1 MADGSITGGEA
12 INGGERSLPA
22 GMIRTGSRP
31 TRVLCV
37 LVTVGWL
44 CSGQVFVDQV
54 RAEGAHDLP
63 GPAVEN
69 TPKAGPSGDGSSYKT
84 SGPES
89 EAKDGSNGLQG
100 PALTVP
106 GEIIDMLNQRKRHL
120 DRREASL
127 RGAEERLRILKVELE
142 QMLEKYEKAA
152 AAQKQQGE
160 ELQKRDDERKLRRQ
174 KESAAS
180 RALHQTQLAKIYEA
194 MPPEEAA
201 ASLERMPERKAIE
214 LLRILKEK
222 SAGAILAAVRP
233 ERAARLTEQLLTP
246 P

>member
-1 MADGSITGGEA
+1 MADGSITGGE
-12 INGGERSLPA
+12 RSLPA
-22 GMIRTGSRP
+22 RMIRAGSRP

-37 LVTVGWL
+37 LATVGWL

-54 RAEGAHDLP
+54 RAEGTHDLP
-63 GPAVEN
+63 APAGEN

-84 SGPES
+84 AGPES

-127 RGAEERLRILKVELE
+127 RGAEERLHILKVELE

-152 AAQKQQGE
+152 AAQKQQGGE
-160 ELQKRDDERKLRRQ
+160 EVQKRDDERKLRRQ
-174 KESAAS
+174 KEPAAS
-180 RALHQTQLAKIYEA
+180 RALHQAQLAKIYEA